1 MSPQYYFRAVGA
13 ALGMAVAAGALWG
26 LVARYVSFFY
36 LNILLGAVV
45 GYGCAEVISLAV
57 NRKRGTILMVIAGTA
72 TALSYIIAWIV
83 PWGLHFSYFDILA
96 IAIGVFVSVSRL
108 R

>member
-1 MSPQYYFRAVGA
+1 
-13 ALGMAVAAGALWG
+13 VAAGALWG

-57 NRKRGTILMVIAGTA
+57 NRKRGTILMVIAGTGNGIELYYCLDCPMG
-72 TALSYIIAWIV
+72 TT
-83 PWGLHFSYFDILA
+83 F
-96 IAIGVFVSVSRL
+96 
-108 R
+108 